1 MIINNL
7 TKTITD
13 LYTAGAINSQ
23 DIDNH
28 IKSLSKLKTKKAKP
42 TAKQELRAK
51 KTMFEAEYNGY
62 NLFKKNKT

>member
-7 TKTITD
+7 TKTIAD

-28 IKSLSKLKTKKAKP
+28 IKILSKLKTKKVTP
-42 TAKQELRAK
+42 TAKQELKAK
-51 KTMFEAEYNGY
+51 KTRFYNELIGKIKF
-62 NLFKKNKT
+62 N